1 MTRDYSLGEIA
12 AYLKAELRGDPE
24 VRITG
29 LNTLQDSVEGQLS
42 FLSNTK
48 YSKYLSGSQASAV
61 ILSEKNADGYAH
73 DCLVVVDPYLA
84 YALIHHG
91 LIAQSLGIRSFIPVQ
106 SWMLPLRWLIMCML
120 GLML

>member
-48 YSKYLSGSQASAV
+48 YSIPFGLSSIG
-61 ILSEKNADGYAH
+61 GY
-73 DCLVVVDPYLA
+73 
-84 YALIHHG
+84 
-91 LIAQSLGIRSFIPVQ
+91 SLGEKR
-106 SWMLPLRWLIMCML
+106 
-120 GLML
+120 